1 MTKYGRPS
9 EQALKLKVVSSR
21 GEIQEVGNKTVSD
34 NAQRLR
40 ELFLSSEGSSGV
52 IVGATLKIYE
62 IPRVRRI
69 MMYSFRYIDSVC
81 RAIRWIGSPGIAPEA
96 VMIVENVRLYNEALS
111 YLVSSSNVD
120 VFKVLECRKFY
131 LLLSLA
137 GEQEIIDTALA
148 SIWEAIPRLSMETH
162 FTYGGKSARS
172 WIQTQYSTSNEPSA

>member
-1 MTKYGRPS
+1 
-9 EQALKLKVVSSR
+9 
-21 GEIQEVGNKTVSD
+21 
-34 NAQRLR
+34 
-40 ELFLSSEGSSGV
+40 
-52 IVGATLKIYE
+52 
-62 IPRVRRI
+62 
-69 MMYSFRYIDSVC
+69 
-81 RAIRWIGSPGIAPEA
+81 
-96 VMIVENVRLYNEALS
+96 MIVENVRLYNEALS